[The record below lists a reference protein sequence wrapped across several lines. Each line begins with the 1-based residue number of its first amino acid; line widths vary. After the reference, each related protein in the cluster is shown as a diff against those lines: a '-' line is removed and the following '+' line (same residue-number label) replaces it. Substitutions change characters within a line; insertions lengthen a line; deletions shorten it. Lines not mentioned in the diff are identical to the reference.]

1 MNQNE
6 NRVPFFSIGT
16 IIVMAL
22 IAVGL
27 YSAFYRFQ
35 HGLGGATNLSD
46 DVPWGLWVAFDV
58 LAGVALAAGGFGITA
73 AVYVFNMKKYKP
85 IARPA
90 ILTAFLGY
98 LVVVIGLVIDI
109 GQPLRFWHPL
119 VMWQHRSVMFEVVW
133 CITLYSTVLAFEFA
147 PALLE
152 RLKLNFLLKV
162 LKLITFPLVIAG
174 IVLSFLHQSSLGG
187 FFLIMPERLSPL
199 WYSPN
204 MPYLF
209 YISAIAVGL
218 AMVSFETI
226 VGAWALR
233 RKQEKDILP
242 GLGKG
247 VAITLLIYLAFRI
260 GDLAYRGGLPLAFDG
275 SSASTMFLLEIFLLA
290 AAMVL
295 LALRPVRESVAGVF
309 FSSVM
314 VIAGVMLNRFDT
326 NFFAQL
332 GRGVSYF
339 PTWQEITVTIGLISG
354 GIFMYRLAVL
364 YLPVMH
370 EAKAEQ

>member
-6 NRVPFFSIGT
+6 NRVPFCSIGT

-233 RKQEKDILP
+233 RKQETDILP

-275 SSASTMFLLEIFLLA
+275 SSASKMFLLEIFLLA

-326 NFFAQL
+326 NFFA
-332 GRGVSYF
+332 
-339 PTWQEITVTIGLISG
+339 
-354 GIFMYRLAVL
+354 
-364 YLPVMH
+364 
-370 EAKAEQ
+370 

>member
-1 MNQNE
+1 
-6 NRVPFFSIGT
+6 
-16 IIVMAL
+16 
-22 IAVGL
+22 
-27 YSAFYRFQ
+27 
-35 HGLGGATNLSD
+35 
-46 DVPWGLWVAFDV
+46 
-58 LAGVALAAGGFGITA
+58 
-73 AVYVFNMKKYKP
+73 
-85 IARPA
+85 
-90 ILTAFLGY
+90 
-98 LVVVIGLVIDI
+98 
-109 GQPLRFWHPL
+109 
-119 VMWQHRSVMFEVVW
+119 MFEVVW

-233 RKQEKDILP
+233 RKQETDILP

-275 SSASTMFLLEIFLLA
+275 SSASKMFLLEIFLLA